1 MAGEHDGEAPESR
14 TPTLRD
20 LTRLCD
26 ALNRAGCKYVLIGG
40 FAVNYYGL
48 DRATHD
54 IDFLVDSSQENVRR
68 LKEALSVLE
77 DSGAADLA
85 LGDIEEYVVVRVQG
99 EITVDLLGA
108 VGDVRFENAKAVEVS
123 LGGAIVPVADLST
136 LIATKQGARGKDRT
150 DLSFLLRVQDRIAR
164 SAPSTG
170 RVGKPSLPNQGK
182 ECDAPDV

>member
-1 MAGEHDGEAPESR
+1 MAGEDDGEAPVSR

-26 ALNRAGCKYVLIGG
+26 ALNQAGCRYILIGG

-54 IDFLVDSSQENVRR
+54 IDFLVESSKENVRR

-77 DSGAADLA
+77 DNAVVDVE
-85 LGDIEEYVVVRVQG
+85 LGDVEEYVVVRVQD

-108 VGDVRFENAKAVEVS
+108 VGDVRFENAGAIQVS
-123 LGGAIVPVADLST
+123 LNDVTVPVADLPT
-136 LIATKQGARGKDRT
+136 LIATKQGMREKDES
-150 DLSFLLRVQDRIAR
+150 DLRFLLHVQ
-164 SAPSTG
+164 G
-170 RVGKPSLPNQGK
+170 QLPRP
-182 ECDAPDV
+182 EP